1 MRSFIALELSKEIK
15 DELGRLQDELKEAGA
30 DVKWVKPENIHL
42 TLKFLGDI
50 DERKLGDIKKTLAE
64 VASKFAPFEVS
75 LFKLGAFP
83 TLDRPR
89 VIWAG
94 ISKGCSEVEALAASL
109 DSAPNF
115 SAHVTLGRV
124 RSGKNKA
131 ELKERLLALE
141 PKEILHKITCVAL
154 FESTLTPSGPI
165 YVERGRFALEIGIK

>member
-15 DELGRLQDELKEAGA
+15 DELGRLQGELKEAGA

-42 TLKFLGDI
+42 TLKFLGDM
-50 DERKLGDIKKTLAE
+50 EESELGEIKRTLADA
-64 VASKFAPFEVS
+64 ASRQAPFEVS

-94 ISKGCSEVEALAASL
+94 VNKGCSEVEALAASL
-109 DSAPNF
+109 ESAPNF

-124 RSGKNKA
+124 KSGKNKA

-141 PKEILHKITCVAL
+141 PKQISHKITCVTL

-165 YVERGRFALEIGIK
+165 YAERGRFTLERGTK